1 MKAQK
6 LHAFQSTKS
15 MSDQSWNV
23 AQVNTRSILLLEDDD
38 QFASIL
44 QEFLELY
51 SCKVTRVKDGV
62 EGLRRIVT
70 ADFDLILCDMVMP
83 TFPGDK
89 FYIAVERVKPMLC
102 KRFIFMT
109 GHKADPKWDSFIR
122 SVRGLIL
129 WKPFQMHDLL
139 IAMRTVF
146 RRSRLIELDE
156 QNRALAK
163 SPAPGRDH
171 KV

>member
-6 LHAFQSTKS
+6 LRLIGTRKRMLNQRCNMTH
-15 MSDQSWNV
+15 SD
-23 AQVNTRSILLLEDDD
+23 TRSILLLEDDEP
-38 QFASIL
+38 FALIL

-51 SCKVTRVKDGV
+51 SCKVTRVTDGV
-62 EGLRRIVT
+62 EGLRKIV
-70 ADFDLILCDMVMP
+70 ASDFDLILCDMVMP

-89 FYIAVERVKPMLC
+89 FYIAVERVKPILC

-109 GHKADPKWDSFIR
+109 GHQADPKWDAFIR
-122 SVRGLIL
+122 EVRGLML

-146 RRSRLIELDE
+146 RRSRLLELHK
-156 QNRALAK
+156 QYRAFVRTF
-163 SPAPGRDH
+163 APHPDPTE
-171 KV
+171 

>member
-1 MKAQK
+1 
-6 LHAFQSTKS
+6 
-15 MSDQSWNV
+15 MSDQSWN
-23 AQVNTRSILLLEDDD
+23 AAHIYTRSILLLEDDD

-122 SVRGLIL
+122 GVRGLIL
-129 WKPFQMHDLL
+129 WKPFQMHELL
-139 IAMRTVF
+139 TAMRTIF
-146 RRSRLIELDE
+146 RRSRLLELD
-156 QNRALAK
+156 QQYRALAK
-163 SPAPGRDH
+163 WPAPRRDQT
-171 KV
+171 V

>member
-1 MKAQK
+1 MPEI
-6 LHAFQSTKS
+6 STH
-15 MSDQSWNV
+15 
-23 AQVNTRSILLLEDDD
+23 SILLLEDDD

-70 ADFDLILCDMVMP
+70 LDFDLILCDMVMP

-89 FYIAVERVKPMLC
+89 FYIAVDRVKPTLC

-139 IAMRTVF
+139 IAMRTIF
-146 RRSRLIELDE
+146 RRTRLFELDE
-156 QNRALAK
+156 QQRALAK
-163 SPAPGRDH
+163 SPALRRDQT
-171 KV
+171 V

>member
-1 MKAQK
+1 
-6 LHAFQSTKS
+6 

-23 AQVNTRSILLLEDDD
+23 AQANTRSILLLEDDD

-139 IAMRTVF
+139 MAMRTVF

-156 QNRALAK
+156 QNRALAR
-163 SPAPGRDH
+163 SPALRRDQTS
-171 KV
+171 

>member
-1 MKAQK
+1 
-6 LHAFQSTKS
+6 

-23 AQVNTRSILLLEDDD
+23 ARENTRSILLVEDDD

-44 QEFLELY
+44 QEFLKLY

-70 ADFDLILCDMVMP
+70 SDFDLILCDMVMP

-156 QNRALAK
+156 QHRATGNT
-163 SPAPGRDH
+163 PALWRDQT
-171 KV
+171 V

>member
-1 MKAQK
+1 
-6 LHAFQSTKS
+6 
-15 MSDQSWNV
+15 MSDQSWN
-23 AQVNTRSILLLEDDD
+23 AAHIYTRSILLLEDDD

-102 KRFIFMT
+102 KRFVFMT

-146 RRSRLIELDE
+146 RRSRLMELDE

-163 SPAPGRDH
+163 SPAPRRDQ

>member
-1 MKAQK
+1 
-6 LHAFQSTKS
+6 

-23 AQVNTRSILLLEDDD
+23 AHINTRSILLLEDDD

-89 FYIAVERVKPMLC
+89 FYIAVERVKPILC
-102 KRFIFMT
+102 KRFLFMT
-109 GHKADPKWDSFIR
+109 GHRVKLEYDFFMRNI
-122 SVRGLIL
+122 GGFML
-129 WKPFQMHDLL
+129 WKPFET
-139 IAMRTVF
+139 R
-146 RRSRLIELDE
+146 EL
-156 QNRALAK
+156 
-163 SPAPGRDH
+163 
-171 KV
+171 

>member
-1 MKAQK
+1 
-6 LHAFQSTKS
+6 
-15 MSDQSWNV
+15 MSDQSWNM
-23 AQVNTRSILLLEDDD
+23 APINTRSILLLEDDD

-139 IAMRTVF
+139 MAMRTVF
-146 RRSRLIELDE
+146 RRSRLIELEE
-156 QNRALAK
+156 QDRALGK
-163 SPAPGRDH
+163 SPVLRRDQT
-171 KV
+171 V

>member
-1 MKAQK
+1 MAYI
-6 LHAFQSTKS
+6 
-15 MSDQSWNV
+15 
-23 AQVNTRSILLLEDDD
+23 NTRSILLLEDDD

-51 SCKVTRVKDGV
+51 SCKVTRVKNGV
-62 EGLRRIVT
+62 EGLRRIVN
-70 ADFDLILCDMVMP
+70 ADFDLVLCDMVMP

-109 GHKADPKWDSFIR
+109 GHKADPKWDAFIR
-122 SVRGLIL
+122 SVRGLML

-139 IAMRTVF
+139 IAMRTIF
-146 RRSRLIELDE
+146 KRSRLLELDE
-156 QNRALAK
+156 QHRAVTK
-163 SPAPGRDH
+163 QPASRSDQM
-171 KV
+171 V

>member
-1 MKAQK
+1 M
-6 LHAFQSTKS
+6 
-15 MSDQSWNV
+15 
-23 AQVNTRSILLLEDDD
+23 LEDDD

-70 ADFDLILCDMVMP
+70 SDFDLILCDMVMP

-89 FYIAVERVKPMLC
+89 FYIAVERVKPLLC

-139 IAMRTVF
+139 TAMRTVF
-146 RRSRLIELDE
+146 RRTRLIQLEE
-156 QNRALAK
+156 QNRVLSKTSAH
-163 SPAPGRDH
+163 GRDH
-171 KV
+171 SY

>member
-1 MKAQK
+1 
-6 LHAFQSTKS
+6 
-15 MSDQSWNV
+15 MSDQSWN
-23 AQVNTRSILLLEDDD
+23 AAHIYTRSILLLEDDD

-89 FYIAVERVKPMLC
+89 FYIAVERVKPILC

-146 RRSRLIELDE
+146 RRSRLLELDE
-156 QNRALAK
+156 EYRALAK
-163 SPAPGRDH
+163 SSALRRDQSF
-171 KV
+171 

>member
-1 MKAQK
+1 
-6 LHAFQSTKS
+6 
-15 MSDQSWNV
+15 MSEQSWNMSRV
-23 AQVNTRSILLLEDDD
+23 YSRSVLLLEDDD

-109 GHKADPKWDSFIR
+109 GHKDESLAQHRLNALNSDIE
-122 SVRGLIL
+122 
-129 WKPFQMHDLL
+129 L
-139 IAMRTVF
+139 IARESRHHHVAQDQIKVGGYNPSQPFNPVF
-146 RRSRLIELDE
+146 DPCH
-156 QNRALAK
+156 LA
-163 SPAPGRDH
+163 R
-171 KV
+171 V

>member
-1 MKAQK
+1 
-6 LHAFQSTKS
+6 
-15 MSDQSWNV
+15 MSDQSWN
-23 AQVNTRSILLLEDDD
+23 AAHIYTRSILLLEDDD

-51 SCKVTRVKDGV
+51 SCRVTRARNGV
-62 EGLRRIVT
+62 EGLQQIIRT
-70 ADFDLILCDMVMP
+70 DFDVILCDMVMP

-89 FYIAVERVKPMLC
+89 FYIAVERVKPILC

-146 RRSRLIELDE
+146 RRSRLLELDE
-156 QNRALAK
+156 EYRALAK
-163 SPAPGRDH
+163 SSALRRDQS
-171 KV
+171 V

>member
-1 MKAQK
+1 
-6 LHAFQSTKS
+6 
-15 MSDQSWNV
+15 MSEQSWTMPLI
-23 AQVNTRSILLLEDDD
+23 NTGSILLFEDDD

-44 QEFLELY
+44 QESVEL
-51 SCKVTRVKDGV
+51 SCCNVTRVKGGV
-62 EGLRRIVT
+62 EGLGRIVT

-89 FYIAVERVKPMLC
+89 FYIAVERVKPILC

-139 IAMRTVF
+139 MAMRTVF
-146 RRSRLIELDE
+146 RRSRLLELDE
-156 QNRALAK
+156 QYRALAK
-163 SPAPGRDH
+163 SPALRRDQS
-171 KV
+171 V

>member
-1 MKAQK
+1 MA
-6 LHAFQSTKS
+6 
-15 MSDQSWNV
+15 DQSWNM
-23 AQVNTRSILLLEDDD
+23 AYINTRSILLLEDDD

-51 SCKVTRVKDGV
+51 SCKVTRVKNGV
-62 EGLRRIVT
+62 EGLRRIVN
-70 ADFDLILCDMVMP
+70 ADFDLVLCDMVMP

-109 GHKADPKWDSFIR
+109 GHKADPKWDAFIR
-122 SVRGLIL
+122 SVRGLML

-139 IAMRTVF
+139 IAMRTIF
-146 RRSRLIELDE
+146 KRSRLLELDE
-156 QNRALAK
+156 QYRAVTK
-163 SPAPGRDH
+163 QPEPRSDQM
-171 KV
+171 V

>member
-1 MKAQK
+1 
-6 LHAFQSTKS
+6 
-15 MSDQSWNV
+15 MSDQSWN
-23 AQVNTRSILLLEDDD
+23 AAHIYTRSILLLEDDD

-89 FYIAVERVKPMLC
+89 FYIAVERVKPILC

-146 RRSRLIELDE
+146 RRSRLLELDE
-156 QNRALAK
+156 ENRALAK
-163 SPAPGRDH
+163 SSALRRDQS
-171 KV
+171 V

>member
-1 MKAQK
+1 MA
-6 LHAFQSTKS
+6 
-15 MSDQSWNV
+15 DQSWNM
-23 AQVNTRSILLLEDDD
+23 AQSTTRSILLLEDDD

-51 SCKVTRVKDGV
+51 SCKVTRVKNGV

-122 SVRGLIL
+122 GVRGLML

-139 IAMRTVF
+139 IAMRTIF
-146 RRSRLIELDE
+146 RRTRLLELDE
-156 QNRALAK
+156 EHRNFDKTA
-163 SPAPGRDH
+163 APRCDQTL
-171 KV
+171 

>member
-23 AQVNTRSILLLEDDD
+23 AQVNTRSILLLEDDE

-139 IAMRTVF
+139 VAMRTVF
-146 RRSRLIELDE
+146 KRSRLLELDE
-156 QNRALAK
+156 QYRVSATSPTRA
-163 SPAPGRDH
+163 RT
-171 KV
+171 V

>member
-1 MKAQK
+1 
-6 LHAFQSTKS
+6 
-15 MSDQSWNV
+15 MSSQ
-23 AQVNTRSILLLEDDD
+23 ARMLRHGRRIEILVLEDDD
-38 QFASIL
+38 QLAATL
-44 QEFLELY
+44 KDVLE
-51 SCKVTRVKDGV
+51 SCSYQVTTVQNGV
-62 EGLRRIVT
+62 QGLRCIM
-70 ADFDLILCDMVMP
+70 AEEFDLVLCDMVMP

-89 FYIAVERVKPMLC
+89 FYIAVERVKPALC
-102 KRFIFMT
+102 RRFLFMT

-146 RRSRLIELDE
+146 RRTRLIELDE

-163 SPAPGRDH
+163 SPARRRDQ

>member
-1 MKAQK
+1 MA
-6 LHAFQSTKS
+6 
-15 MSDQSWNV
+15 DQSWNM
-23 AQVNTRSILLLEDDD
+23 AYINTRSILLLEDDD

-51 SCKVTRVKDGV
+51 SCKVTRVKNGV
-62 EGLRRIVT
+62 EGLRRIVN
-70 ADFDLILCDMVMP
+70 ADFDLVLCDMVMP

-109 GHKADPKWDSFIR
+109 GHKADPKWDAFIR
-122 SVRGLIL
+122 SVRGLML

-139 IAMRTVF
+139 IAMRTIF
-146 RRSRLIELDE
+146 KRSRLLELDE
-156 QNRALAK
+156 QHRAVTK
-163 SPAPGRDH
+163 QPASRSDQM
-171 KV
+171 V

>member
-1 MKAQK
+1 MP
-6 LHAFQSTKS
+6 
-15 MSDQSWNV
+15 DQSWNV
-23 AQVNTRSILLLEDDD
+23 ANADTRSILLLEDDD

-51 SCKVTRVKDGV
+51 ACKVTRVKDGV

-70 ADFDLILCDMVMP
+70 SDFDLILCDMVMP

-146 RRSRLIELDE
+146 RRSRLIELE
-156 QNRALAK
+156 ELNRVLGKPSVLHRGQA
-163 SPAPGRDH
+163 
-171 KV
+171 V

>member
-1 MKAQK
+1 
-6 LHAFQSTKS
+6 

-23 AQVNTRSILLLEDDD
+23 AQINTRSILLLEDDD

-156 QNRALAK
+156 QHRALAK
-163 SPAPGRDH
+163 SPAPRREQ

>member
-1 MKAQK
+1 
-6 LHAFQSTKS
+6 
-15 MSDQSWNV
+15 MSEQSWNMPEIS
-23 AQVNTRSILLLEDDD
+23 THSILLLEDDD
-38 QFASIL
+38 QFSSIL

-139 IAMRTVF
+139 IAMRTIF
-146 RRSRLIELDE
+146 RRTRLFELDE
-156 QNRALAK
+156 QQRALAK
-163 SPAPGRDH
+163 SPALRRDQT
-171 KV
+171 V

>member
-1 MKAQK
+1 MSKP
-6 LHAFQSTKS
+6 

-23 AQVNTRSILLLEDDD
+23 AHIYTRSILLLEDDD

-89 FYIAVERVKPMLC
+89 FYIAVERVKPILC

-146 RRSRLIELDE
+146 RRSRLLELDE
-156 QNRALAK
+156 EYRALAK
-163 SPAPGRDH
+163 SSALRRDQS
-171 KV
+171 V

>member
-1 MKAQK
+1 MQMKAQK

-23 AQVNTRSILLLEDDD
+23 AQVNTRSILLLEDDE

-146 RRSRLIELDE
+146 RRTRLIELDE
-156 QNRALAK
+156 QYRALAK
-163 SPAPGRDH
+163 SPTLWRD
-171 KV
+171 